1 MSLEGGRVLQ
11 RFPKHSVVVDFS
23 IDGKVKLSVIA
34 DERLCAGVYDVDTR
48 QQRAPTYVGHA
59 ASY

>member
-1 MSLEGGRVLQ
+1 MGLEGGRVLQ
-11 RFPKHSVVVDFS
+11 RFSKHSVVVDFS

-34 DERLCAGVYDVDTR
+34 DERLRAGVYDVDTR
-48 QQRAPTYVGHA
+48 QQRAPSCVGHA